1 MDMELG
7 LQKLDLFLENNN
19 LTENI
24 INTSCCA
31 PNLKLQI
38 KNFMVKVDL
47 EESNFKIFKYLC
59 YVNSQNT
66 TISFQD
72 IYSYDKI

>member
-24 INTSCCA
+24 I
-31 PNLKLQI
+31 
-38 KNFMVKVDL
+38 NFMVKVDL

-72 IYSYDKI
+72 IYFYDKI